1 MTSGDGTTTQA
12 DGTLTT
18 AATAPTATVLP
29 SQQGSDTAI
38 WGWTAVAELLA
49 IVLLP
54 GLYVAWVRRQ
64 RGAR

>member
-1 MTSGDGTTTQA
+1 MTSGDGTTTTA

-18 AATAPTATVLP
+18 AATTPTATELAAQ
-29 SQQGSDTAI
+29 SSDNTI
-38 WGWTAVAELLA
+38 WGWTAVILLLA

-64 RGAR
+64 KAAR